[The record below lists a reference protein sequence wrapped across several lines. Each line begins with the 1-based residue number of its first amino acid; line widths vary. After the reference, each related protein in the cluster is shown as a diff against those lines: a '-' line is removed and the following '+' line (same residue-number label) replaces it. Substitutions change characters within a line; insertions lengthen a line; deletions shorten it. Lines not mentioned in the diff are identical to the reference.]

1 MSVKGFMP
9 KGRKVKQMNIDKT
22 QYKQDAKGNL
32 VPLANIKEIDLLR
45 DELVQEIAAKARAV
59 QDNLMAFKREA
70 MDDIAAFVQLSAD
83 RYDVSVGGK
92 KGNISLHSFDGA
104 YRVNL
109 AMQDTLVFDEGLIA
123 AKALIDEC
131 INEWTEGS
139 RTELKTLINAAFQV
153 DKEGNIST
161 ARVLGLRRLQITDEK
176 WQRAMDALS
185 DSLQV
190 HISKPFVRVYRRGE
204 DGEYQLMNLDVAKV

>member
-1 MSVKGFMP
+1 MNELDLSKY
-9 KGRKVKQMNIDKT
+9 RK
-22 QYKQDAKGNL
+22 DAKGNL
-32 VPLANIKEIDLLR
+32 VPVDNIKEMDLLR
-45 DELVQEIAAKARAV
+45 DELVMELAGKARSV
-59 QDNLMAFKREA
+59 QEKIVDFKRGAVE
-70 MDDIAAFVQLSAD
+70 DIAAFVQLSAD
-83 RYDVSVGGK
+83 RYDVSLGGK
-92 KGNISLHSFDGA
+92 KGNVTLHSFDGK

-109 AMQDTLVFDEGLIA
+109 AMQDTLVFDEGLLA
-123 AKALIDEC
+123 AKTLIDEC

-161 ARVLGLRRLQITDEK
+161 ARVLGLRRLAIKDEK

-190 HISKPFVRVYRRGE
+190 HTSKQFVRIYERGQ
-204 DGEYQLMNLDVAKV
+204 DGEYQLMNLDIAKV

>member
-1 MSVKGFMP
+1 MNELDLSKY
-9 KGRKVKQMNIDKT
+9 RK
-22 QYKQDAKGNL
+22 DAKGNL
-32 VPLANIKEIDLLR
+32 VPVDNIKEMDLLR
-45 DELVQEIAAKARAV
+45 DELVMELAGKARSV
-59 QDNLMAFKREA
+59 QEKIVDFKRGAVE
-70 MDDIAAFVQLSAD
+70 DIAAFVQLSAD
-83 RYDVSVGGK
+83 RYDVSLGGK
-92 KGNISLHSFDGA
+92 KGNVTLHSFDGK

-109 AMQDTLVFDEGLIA
+109 AMQDTLVFDEGLLA
-123 AKALIDEC
+123 AKTLIDEC

-161 ARVLGLRRLQITDEK
+161 ARVLGLRRLAIKDEK

-190 HISKPFVRVYRRGE
+190 HTSKQFVRIYERGQ
-204 DGEYQLMNLDVAKV
+204 DGEYQVMNLDSATV

>member
-1 MSVKGFMP
+1 M
-9 KGRKVKQMNIDKT
+9 IDASK
-22 QYKQDAKGNL
+22 YREDAKGNL
-32 VPLANIKEIDLLR
+32 VPLENIKEIDLMR
-45 DELVQEIAAKARAV
+45 DELVMEIASGARAV
-59 QDNLMAFKREA
+59 QDNLIEFKRRA

-83 RYDVSVGGK
+83 RYDVKVGGK
-92 KGNISLHSFDGA
+92 KGNISLHSFDGR
-104 YRVNL
+104 YCVKL

-161 ARVLGLRRLQITDEK
+161 ARVLGLRRLQIGDEK

-190 HISKPFVRVYRRGE
+190 HISKPFVRVYRR
-204 DGEYQLMNLDVAKV
+204 DDADEYQLINLDIAKV

>member
-1 MSVKGFMP
+1 MTDLS
-9 KGRKVKQMNIDKT
+9 
-22 QYKQDAKGNL
+22 QYRQDAKGNL

-45 DELVQEIAAKARAV
+45 DELVMEIVGKAQTV
-59 QDNLMAFKREA
+59 QQQMAAFKA
-70 MDDIAAFVQLSAD
+70 DSMADIAAFVQLSAD
-83 RYDVSVGGK
+83 RYDVALGGK
-92 KGNISLHSFDGA
+92 KGNVTLHSFDGS

-109 AMQDTLVFDEGLIA
+109 SMQDTLVFDEGLLA

-139 RTELKTLINAAFQV
+139 RSELKTLINAAFQV

-161 ARVLGLRRLQITDEK
+161 ARVLGLRRLKIKDEK
-176 WQRAMDALS
+176 WQRAMEALS

-190 HISKPFVRVYRRGE
+190 HTSKQFVRVYKR
-204 DGEYQLMNLDVAKV
+204 DDAGEYQLVSLDIAKV

>member
-1 MSVKGFMP
+1 MT
-9 KGRKVKQMNIDKT
+9 DLT
-22 QYKQDAKGNL
+22 QYRKDAKGNL

-45 DELVQEIAAKARAV
+45 DELVMEITAKARAV
-59 QDNLMAFKREA
+59 QENIADFKRSA
-70 MDDIAAFVQLSAD
+70 FDDIAAFVQLSAD
-83 RYDVSVGGK
+83 RYDVALGGK
-92 KGNISLHSFDGA
+92 KGNVTLHSFDGQ

-109 AMQDTLVFDEGLIA
+109 SMQDTLVFDEGLLA

-161 ARVLGLRRLQITDEK
+161 ARVLGLRRLDIKDDK
-176 WQRAMDALS
+176 WQRAMEALS

-190 HISKPFVRVYRRGE
+190 HTSKQFVRVYKR
-204 DGEYQLMNLDVAKV
+204 DDAGEYQLVSLDIAKV

>member
-1 MSVKGFMP
+1 MTDLS
-9 KGRKVKQMNIDKT
+9 
-22 QYKQDAKGNL
+22 QYRQDAKGNL

-45 DELVQEIAAKARAV
+45 DELVMEIAGKAHKV
-59 QDNLMAFKREA
+59 QQQMTAFKA
-70 MDDIAAFVQLSAD
+70 DSMADIAAFVQLSAD
-83 RYDVSVGGK
+83 RYDVAVGGK
-92 KGNISLHSFDGA
+92 KGNVTLHSFDGQ

-109 AMQDTLVFDEGLIA
+109 SMQDTLVFDEGLLA

-139 RTELKTLINAAFQV
+139 RSELKTLINAAFQV

-161 ARVLGLRRLQITDEK
+161 ARVLGLRRLKIKDEK
-176 WQRAMDALS
+176 WQRAMEALS

-190 HISKPFVRVYRRGE
+190 HTSKQFVRVYKR
-204 DGEYQLMNLDVAKV
+204 DDAGEYQLVSLDIAKV

>member
-1 MSVKGFMP
+1 MTDL
-9 KGRKVKQMNIDKT
+9 N
-22 QYKQDAKGNL
+22 QYRQDAKGNL

-45 DELVQEIAAKARAV
+45 DELVMEIADKAAKV
-59 QDNLMAFKREA
+59 QQQIAAFKTDA
-70 MDDIAAFVQLSAD
+70 MADIAAFVQLSAD
-83 RYDVSVGGK
+83 RYDVSLGGK
-92 KGNISLHSFDGA
+92 KGNVTLHSFDGQ

-109 AMQDTLVFDEGLIA
+109 AMQDTLVFDEGLLA

-161 ARVLGLRRLQITDEK
+161 ARVLGLRRLEIKDAK
-176 WQRAMDALS
+176 WQRAMEALG

-190 HISKPFVRVYRRGE
+190 QTSKQFVRVYRRDEAG
-204 DGEYQLMNLDVAKV
+204 DYQLLNLDVAKV

>member
-1 MSVKGFMP
+1 MTDLS
-9 KGRKVKQMNIDKT
+9 
-22 QYKQDAKGNL
+22 QYRQDAKGNL

-45 DELVQEIAAKARAV
+45 DELVMEIVGKAQTV
-59 QDNLMAFKREA
+59 QQQMAAFKA
-70 MDDIAAFVQLSAD
+70 DSMADIAAFVQLSAD
-83 RYDVSVGGK
+83 RYDVAVGGK
-92 KGNISLHSFDGA
+92 KGNVTLHSFDGA

-109 AMQDTLVFDEGLIA
+109 SMQDTLVFDEGLLA

-139 RTELKTLINAAFQV
+139 RSELKTLINAAFQV

-161 ARVLGLRRLQITDEK
+161 ARVLGLRRLKIKDET
-176 WQRAMDALS
+176 WQRAMEALS

-190 HISKPFVRVYRRGE
+190 HTSKQFVRVYKR
-204 DGEYQLMNLDVAKV
+204 DDAGEYQLVSLDIAKV

>member
-1 MSVKGFMP
+1 
-9 KGRKVKQMNIDKT
+9 MNQIDMKD
-22 QYKQDAKGNL
+22 YKRDAKGNL

-45 DELVQEIAAKARAV
+45 DELVQEIVGKARAV
-59 QDNLMAFKREA
+59 QENIADFKRQA
-70 MDDIAAFVQLSAD
+70 MDDIAAFAQLSAD
-83 RYDVSVGGK
+83 RYDVKLGGK

-109 AMQDTLVFDEGLIA
+109 AMQDSLVFDEGLLA

-139 RTELKTLINAAFQV
+139 RTELKTLINAAFAV
-153 DKEGNIST
+153 DKEGNLST
-161 ARVLGLRRLQITDEK
+161 ARVLGLRRLDIKDGK
-176 WQRAMDALS
+176 WQAAMDALS

-190 HISKPFVRVYRRGE
+190 HTSKPFVRVYRR
-204 DGEYQLMNLDVAKV
+204 DAAGEYQLMNLDIAKV

>member
-1 MSVKGFMP
+1 MTDLS
-9 KGRKVKQMNIDKT
+9 
-22 QYKQDAKGNL
+22 QYRQDAKGNL

-45 DELVQEIAAKARAV
+45 DELVMEIVGKAQTV
-59 QDNLMAFKREA
+59 QQQMAAFKSDSMA
-70 MDDIAAFVQLSAD
+70 DIAAFVQLSAD
-83 RYDVSVGGK
+83 RYDVAVGGK
-92 KGNISLHSFDGA
+92 KGNVTLHSFDGA

-109 AMQDTLVFDEGLIA
+109 SMQDTLVFDEGLLA

-139 RTELKTLINAAFQV
+139 RSELKTLINAAFQV

-161 ARVLGLRRLQITDEK
+161 ARVLGLRRLKIKDEK
-176 WQRAMDALS
+176 WQRAMEALS

-190 HISKPFVRVYRRGE
+190 HTSKQFVRVYKR
-204 DGEYQLMNLDVAKV
+204 DDAGEYQLVSLDIAKV

>member
-1 MSVKGFMP
+1 MS
-9 KGRKVKQMNIDKT
+9 IIT
-22 QYKQDAKGNL
+22 LILASL
-32 VPLANIKEIDLLR
+32 VALEFFYILYLETFATTSAATARVFGMSKE
-45 DELVQEIAAKARAV
+45 ELEQQSVNTLFKNQGVYNGLIAV
-59 QDNLMAFKREA
+59 LVL
-70 MDDIAAFVQLSAD
+70 IAAFVQLSAD
-83 RYDVSVGGK
+83 RYDVSLGGK
-92 KGNISLHSFDGA
+92 KGNVTLHSFDGQ

-109 AMQDTLVFDEGLIA
+109 AMQDTLVFDEGLLA

-161 ARVLGLRRLQITDEK
+161 ARVLGLRRLAIKDDK

-190 HISKPFVRVYRRGE
+190 HTSKQFVRIYERGQ
-204 DGEYQLMNLDVAKV
+204 DGEYQLMNLDIAKV

>member
-1 MSVKGFMP
+1 
-9 KGRKVKQMNIDKT
+9 MNIDKS
-22 QYKQDAKGNL
+22 QYREDAKGNL
-32 VPLANIKEIDLLR
+32 VPVANIREIDLLR
-45 DELVQEIAAKARAV
+45 DELVMELAGKAAEV
-59 QDNLMAFKREA
+59 QQHISDFKREA

-83 RYDVSVGGK
+83 RYDVKVGGK

-104 YRVNL
+104 YRVQL
-109 AMQDTLVFDEGLIA
+109 AMQDTLVFDEGLLA

-161 ARVLGLRRLQITDEK
+161 ARVLGLRRLQISDDK
-176 WQRAMDALS
+176 WKRAMDALS
-185 DSLQV
+185 DSLKV
-190 HISKPFVRVYRRGE
+190 HISKPFVRVYRRDDAG
-204 DGEYQLMNLDVAKV
+204 DYQLVNLDIAKV

>member
-1 MSVKGFMP
+1 MTDLS
-9 KGRKVKQMNIDKT
+9 
-22 QYKQDAKGNL
+22 QYRQDAKGNL

-45 DELVQEIAAKARAV
+45 DELVMEIAGKAHKV
-59 QDNLMAFKREA
+59 QQQMTAFKA
-70 MDDIAAFVQLSAD
+70 DSMADIAAFVQLSAD
-83 RYDVSVGGK
+83 RYDVAVGGK
-92 KGNISLHSFDGA
+92 KGNVSLHSFDGA

-109 AMQDTLVFDEGLIA
+109 SMQDTLVFDEGLLA

-139 RTELKTLINAAFQV
+139 RSELKTLINAAFQV

-161 ARVLGLRRLQITDEK
+161 ARVLGLRRLEIKDEK
-176 WQRAMDALS
+176 WQRAMEALS

-190 HISKPFVRVYRRGE
+190 HTSKQFVRVYKR
-204 DGEYQLMNLDVAKV
+204 DDAGEYQLVSLDIAKV

>member
-1 MSVKGFMP
+1 MKG
-9 KGRKVKQMNIDKT
+9 KQMNIDKT

-59 QDNLMAFKREA
+59 QDNLMAFKRKA

-161 ARVLGLRRLQITDEK
+161 ARVL
-176 WQRAMDALS
+176 
-185 DSLQV
+185 SLI
-190 HISKPFVRVYRRGE
+190 HI
-204 DGEYQLMNLDVAKV
+204 

>member
-1 MSVKGFMP
+1 MTDL
-9 KGRKVKQMNIDKT
+9 N
-22 QYKQDAKGNL
+22 QYRQDAKGNL

-45 DELVQEIAAKARAV
+45 DELVMEIAAKAKTVQQQMAV
-59 QDNLMAFKREA
+59 FKADSMA
-70 MDDIAAFVQLSAD
+70 DIAAFVQLSAD
-83 RYDVSVGGK
+83 RYDVSLGGK
-92 KGNISLHSFDGA
+92 KGNVTLHSFDGQ

-109 AMQDTLVFDEGLIA
+109 SMQDTLVFDEGLLA

-139 RTELKTLINAAFQV
+139 RSELKTLINAAFQV

-161 ARVLGLRRLQITDEK
+161 ARVLGLRRLDIKDDK
-176 WQRAMDALS
+176 WQRAMEALS

-190 HISKPFVRVYRRGE
+190 HTSKQFVRVYKRDEAG
-204 DGEYQLMNLDVAKV
+204 DYQLVSLDIAKV

>member
-1 MSVKGFMP
+1 MTDLS
-9 KGRKVKQMNIDKT
+9 
-22 QYKQDAKGNL
+22 QYRQDAKGNL

-45 DELVQEIAAKARAV
+45 DELVMEIVGKAQTV
-59 QDNLMAFKREA
+59 QQQMAAFKSDSMA
-70 MDDIAAFVQLSAD
+70 DIAAFVQLSAD
-83 RYDVSVGGK
+83 RYDVAVGGK
-92 KGNISLHSFDGA
+92 KGNVTLHSFDGA

-109 AMQDTLVFDEGLIA
+109 SMQDTLVFDEGLLA

-139 RTELKTLINAAFQV
+139 RSELKTLINAAFQV

-161 ARVLGLRRLQITDEK
+161 ARVLGLRRLEIKDEK
-176 WQRAMDALS
+176 WQRAMEALS

-190 HISKPFVRVYRRGE
+190 HTSKQFVRVYKR
-204 DGEYQLMNLDVAKV
+204 DDAGEYQLVSLDIAKV

>member
-1 MSVKGFMP
+1 
-9 KGRKVKQMNIDKT
+9 MNIDKT
-22 QYKQDAKGNL
+22 QYREDAKGNL
-32 VPLANIKEIDLLR
+32 VPLANIREIDLLR
-45 DELVQEIAAKARAV
+45 DELVTEIASGARAV
-59 QDNLMAFKREA
+59 QDKLIEFKRRA

-83 RYDVSVGGK
+83 RYDVKVGGK
-92 KGNISLHSFDGA
+92 KGNISLHSFDGR
-104 YRVNL
+104 YCVKL
-109 AMQDTLVFDEGLIA
+109 AMQDTLVFDEGLVA

-161 ARVLGLRRLQITDEK
+161 ARVLGLRRLQIGDEK

-190 HISKPFVRVYRRGE
+190 HISKPFVRVYRR
-204 DGEYQLMNLDVAKV
+204 DDAGEYQLMNLDIAKV

>member
-1 MSVKGFMP
+1 MTDLS
-9 KGRKVKQMNIDKT
+9 
-22 QYKQDAKGNL
+22 QYRQDAKGNL

-45 DELVQEIAAKARAV
+45 DELVMEIAGKAHKV
-59 QDNLMAFKREA
+59 QQQMTAFKA
-70 MDDIAAFVQLSAD
+70 DSMADIAAFVQLSAD
-83 RYDVSVGGK
+83 RYDVAVGGK
-92 KGNISLHSFDGA
+92 KGNVTLHSFDGQ

-109 AMQDTLVFDEGLIA
+109 SMQDTLVFDEGLLA

-139 RTELKTLINAAFQV
+139 RSELKTLINAAFQV

-161 ARVLGLRRLQITDEK
+161 ARVLGLRRLEIKDEK
-176 WQRAMDALS
+176 WQRAMEALS

-190 HISKPFVRVYRRGE
+190 HTSKQFVRVYKRDEAG
-204 DGEYQLMNLDVAKV
+204 DYQLVSLDIAKV

>member
-1 MSVKGFMP
+1 MSNLDMK
-9 KGRKVKQMNIDKT
+9 

-32 VPLANIKEIDLLR
+32 VPLSNIKEIDLLR
-45 DELVQEIAAKARAV
+45 DELVMELAGKARSV
-59 QDNLMAFKREA
+59 QEKIVDFKRGAVE
-70 MDDIAAFVQLSAD
+70 DIAAFVQLSAD
-83 RYDVSVGGK
+83 RYDVSLGG
-92 KGNISLHSFDGA
+92 NVTLHSFDGQ

-109 AMQDTLVFDEGLIA
+109 AMQDTLVFDEGLLA

-161 ARVLGLRRLQITDEK
+161 ARVLGLRRLAIKDDK

-190 HISKPFVRVYRRGE
+190 HTSKQFVRIYERGQ
-204 DGEYQLMNLDVAKV
+204 DGEYQLMNLDIAKV

>member
-1 MSVKGFMP
+1 MTDLS
-9 KGRKVKQMNIDKT
+9 
-22 QYKQDAKGNL
+22 QYRQDAKGNL

-45 DELVQEIAAKARAV
+45 DELVMEIAGKAHKV
-59 QDNLMAFKREA
+59 QQQMTAFKA
-70 MDDIAAFVQLSAD
+70 DSMADIAAFVQLSAD
-83 RYDVSVGGK
+83 RYDVAVGGK
-92 KGNISLHSFDGA
+92 KGNVTLHSFDGA

-109 AMQDTLVFDEGLIA
+109 SMQDTLVFDEGLLA

-161 ARVLGLRRLQITDEK
+161 ARVLGLRRLQIGDDK
-176 WQRAMDALS
+176 WLRAMTALS

-190 HISKPFVRVYRRGE
+190 HISKPFVRVYRR
-204 DGEYQLMNLDVAKV
+204 DDAGEYQLMNLDIAKV

>member
-1 MSVKGFMP
+1 MT
-9 KGRKVKQMNIDKT
+9 DLT
-22 QYKQDAKGNL
+22 QYRQDAKGNL

-45 DELVQEIAAKARAV
+45 DELVMEIAGKAHKV
-59 QDNLMAFKREA
+59 QQQMTAFKA
-70 MDDIAAFVQLSAD
+70 DSMADIAAFVQLSAD
-83 RYDVSVGGK
+83 RYDVAVGGK
-92 KGNISLHSFDGA
+92 KGNVTLHSFDGA

-109 AMQDTLVFDEGLIA
+109 SMQDTLVFDEGLLA

-139 RTELKTLINAAFQV
+139 RSELKTLINAAFQV

-161 ARVLGLRRLQITDEK
+161 ARVLGLRRLEIKDEK
-176 WQRAMDALS
+176 WQRAMEALS

-190 HISKPFVRVYRRGE
+190 HTSKQFVRVYKR
-204 DGEYQLMNLDVAKV
+204 DDAGEYQLVSLDIAKV

>member
-1 MSVKGFMP
+1 MTDFS
-9 KGRKVKQMNIDKT
+9 
-22 QYKQDAKGNL
+22 QYRQDAKGNL

-45 DELVQEIAAKARAV
+45 DELVMEIVGKAQTV
-59 QDNLMAFKREA
+59 QQQMAAFKA
-70 MDDIAAFVQLSAD
+70 DSMADIAAFVQLSAD
-83 RYDVSVGGK
+83 RYDVAVGGK
-92 KGNISLHSFDGA
+92 KGNVTLHSFDGA

-109 AMQDTLVFDEGLIA
+109 SMQDTLVFDEGLLA

-139 RTELKTLINAAFQV
+139 RSELKTLINAAFQV

-161 ARVLGLRRLQITDEK
+161 ARVLGLRRLKIKDEK
-176 WQRAMDALS
+176 WQRAMEALS

-190 HISKPFVRVYRRGE
+190 HTSKQFVRVYKR
-204 DGEYQLMNLDVAKV
+204 DDAGEYQLVSLDIAKV